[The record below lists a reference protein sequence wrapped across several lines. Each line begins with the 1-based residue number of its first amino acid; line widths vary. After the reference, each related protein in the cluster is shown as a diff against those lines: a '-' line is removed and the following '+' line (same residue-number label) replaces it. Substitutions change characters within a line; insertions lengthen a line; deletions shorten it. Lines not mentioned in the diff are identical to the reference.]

1 MSLTQIH
8 PNAISLAT
16 IANGAAEELFA
27 TEVLRVLDN
36 IVDLNTDHKAA
47 RTITLKVTIKPN
59 ELRDECGVSVECV
72 SKLAGLKKLSSHVY
86 VARHRGQLVAV
97 EHNPKQAG
105 LFEEN
110 PKPTLVAAGP
120 GASKQESARD

>member
-1 MSLTQIH
+1 MPLTQIH
-8 PNAISLAT
+8 PNAITLAT

-27 TEVLRVLDN
+27 TEVMRVLDN
-36 IVDLNTDHKAA
+36 VVDLNTDHKQT
-47 RTITLKVTIKPN
+47 RTITLTVSITPN
-59 ELRDECGVSVECV
+59 ELRDEAAIAVKCV

-86 VARHRGQLVAV
+86 VARHRGHLVAV

-110 PKPTLVAAGP
+110 PKPALVANWP
-120 GASKQESARD
+120 GASKPEAARD

>member
-1 MSLTQIH
+1 MPLTQIH
-8 PNAISLAT
+8 PNAITLST

-36 IVDLNTDHKAA
+36 VVDLNTDHKQA
-47 RTITLKVTIKPN
+47 RTITLTVTIVPN
-59 ELRDECGVSVECV
+59 ELRDEADIAVKCV

-105 LFEEN
+105 LFEDN

-120 GASKQESARD
+120 GATKETARD